1 MVLRDGEIWLKI
13 CCCKWIRD
21 AGLGR
26 SSPDGSLARD
36 ERFIDERFIEV
47 HVQKL
52 YRNGAPTIE
61 NSCGIERLK
70 YVGDQLING
79 FTFE

>member
-13 CCCKWIRD
+13 CCCKWILD
-21 AGLGR
+21 SGLGR
-26 SSPDGSLARD
+26 SSPDGSLAR
-36 ERFIDERFIEV
+36 DERFIEV

-79 FTFE
+79 LIFERS